1 LGFILIFIGI
11 FIGFWCLILFWIKG
25 KGTPSFLYPPKELVT
40 EGPYQ
45 FSRNPMT
52 IGAWLIYGG
61 EILVFKSLSLLIYC
75 SLCMPS
81 EYIMDEKYLTFLENV
96 LEAKNV
102 KRQIE
107 EEITKVFA
115 ILPNRED
122 FLRLSDQIDK
132 MADLSEGTAFRVLSF
147 VKAQLKADKDILE
160 KINELGNLVLK
171 VVTKLREA
179 LLVVTLDAETFNA
192 RIKETEKAEKDVDEF
207 YRNLSV
213 TILQRNLKIAPM
225 LLIREIAS
233 MLEDISDEAESAANT
248 LRALSLIL
256 L

>member
-1 LGFILIFIGI
+1 MIFLADREEEIHSRLIS
-11 FIGFWCLILFWIKG
+11 LIQDQIRKVVE
-25 KGTPSFLYPPKELVT
+25 TV
-40 EGPYQ
+40 
-45 FSRNPMT
+45 
-52 IGAWLIYGG
+52 
-61 EILVFKSLSLLIYC
+61 KSLSLLIEG
-75 SLCMPS
+75 SLKNES
-81 EYIMDEKYLTFLENV
+81 DKIIEEKYMNV
-96 LEAKNV
+96 IKNEEEAKNV

-107 EEITKVFA
+107 EEIAKVGA

-132 MADLSEGTAFRVLSF
+132 IADLSEGTAFRVLSF
-147 VKAQLKADKDILE
+147 VKAQLRADRDILE
-160 KINELGNLVLK
+160 KINELSDLVLK

-179 LLVVTLDAETFNA
+179 LLVVTLDVEAFNT

-213 TILQRNLKIAPM
+213 YILQKNLKIAPM

-233 MLEDISDEAESAANT
+233 MLEDISDEAEGAANT

>member
-1 LGFILIFIGI
+1 MVFPIDREEEIHSRLIS
-11 FIGFWCLILFWIKG
+11 LIQDQIRKVVE
-25 KGTPSFLYPPKELVT
+25 TV
-40 EGPYQ
+40 
-45 FSRNPMT
+45 
-52 IGAWLIYGG
+52 
-61 EILVFKSLSLLIYC
+61 KSLSLLIESSVY
-75 SLCMPS
+75 MQS
-81 EYIMDEKYLTFLENV
+81 EKIIEEKYLTVIKNEE
-96 LEAKNV
+96 EAKNV

-107 EEITKVFA
+107 EEITKVGA